1 MIVPQ
6 VGYRSLIGHAVAAIV
21 VNVDGASNP
30 SQDSNGLTVI
40 MANAVQKKTA
50 VNFPC
55 LAHVE
60 DVCGGSR
67 TYRDISAD
75 SNYLIFQLSP

>member
-1 MIVPQ
+1 MCV
-6 VGYRSLIGHAVAAIV
+6 GHAVAAIV
-21 VNVDGASNP
+21 ATVNGASNP
-30 SQDSNGLTVI
+30 SQDSNNITVI
-40 MANAVQKKTA
+40 MANAVQKKTT

-60 DVCGGSR
+60 DVSGGSR

-75 SNYLIFQLSP
+75 SNYLVFQLSP